1 MTQKFK
7 VLVTRKW
14 PKKVEEKLQSNFE
27 ATLNENDVPL
37 SEKDL
42 HDAMQ
47 NFDALLPT
55 VTDSISDKIIS
66 TENKKVKIIGN
77 FGVGFNHIDINAAKE
92 QGITVSN
99 TPSVLTDCTADIAMS
114 LLLMVAR
121 RVGEGERELR
131 SDNWTGWRPT
141 HLLGTKVTGKKL
153 GVIGFGRIGQAV
165 AKRAHF
171 GFDMHIQYW
180 DPYDIPADIT
190 KKFNATKLD
199 TIEDICRECD
209 FVSINC
215 PATKETFHLMNE
227 ERFKIMKK
235 SAFIINTARGDIID
249 EKALVNALLNKEIA
263 GAGLDVFETEPN
275 LPNEL
280 KTMENVV
287 SFPHLGSAT
296 SETRIAM
303 GNTAID
309 NTLAFFAGTELPN
322 KVV

>member
-1 MTQKFK
+1 MTKP
-7 VLVTRKW
+7 VAIVTRKW
-14 PKKVEEKLQSNFE
+14 PEENEKRLKELFDV
-27 ATLNENDVPL
+27 TLNESDKPFTADELKSALQNCDVL
-37 SEKDL
+37 
-42 HDAMQ
+42 M
-47 NFDALLPT
+47 PT
-55 VTDSISDKIIS
+55 VTDKITADVLS
-66 TENKKVKIIGN
+66 VENRRANMIGN

-114 LLLMVAR
+114 LLLIVAR

-131 SDNWTGWRPT
+131 SNNWTGWRPT

-171 GFDMHIQYW
+171 GFDMDIQYW
-180 DPYDIPADIT
+180 DPYDIPDDVT
-190 KKFNATKLD
+190 KKFNATKLN
-199 TIEDICRECD
+199 TIEDVCRECD

-215 PATKETFHLMNE
+215 PATKETFHLMND
-227 ERFKIMKK
+227 ERFKLMKK

-249 EKALVNALLNKEIA
+249 EKALVNALINKEIA
-263 GAGLDVFETEPN
+263 GAALDVFETEPN

>member
-1 MTQKFK
+1 MTKP
-7 VLVTRKW
+7 VAIVTRKW
-14 PKKVEEKLQSNFE
+14 PEENEKRLKELFDVK
-27 ATLNENDVPL
+27 LNESDKPFTADELKSALQNCDVL
-37 SEKDL
+37 
-42 HDAMQ
+42 M
-47 NFDALLPT
+47 PT
-55 VTDSISDKIIS
+55 VTDKITADILS
-66 TENKKVKIIGN
+66 VENRRANMIGN

-121 RVGEGERELR
+121 RVGQGERELR

-141 HLLGTKVTGKKL
+141 HLLGAKVTGKKL

-171 GFDMHIQYW
+171 GFDMDIQYW
-180 DPYDIPADIT
+180 DPYDIPADVT

-199 TIEDICRECD
+199 TIEDVCKECD

-227 ERFKIMKK
+227 ERFKLMKK

-249 EKALVNALLNKEIA
+249 EKALVNALINKEIA
-263 GAGLDVFETEPN
+263 GAALDVFETEPN
-275 LPNEL
+275 LPSEL

-296 SETRIAM
+296 IETRVAM

>member
-1 MTQKFK
+1 MTKP
-7 VLVTRKW
+7 VAIVTRKW
-14 PKKVEEKLQSNFE
+14 PEENEKRLKELFDVQ
-27 ATLNENDVPL
+27 LNESDKPFTAEELKSALQNCDVL
-37 SEKDL
+37 
-42 HDAMQ
+42 M
-47 NFDALLPT
+47 PT
-55 VTDSISDKIIS
+55 VTDKITADILS
-66 TENKKVKIIGN
+66 VENRRANMIGN

-92 QGITVSN
+92 HGITVSN

-121 RVGEGERELR
+121 RVGQGERELR

-171 GFDMHIQYW
+171 GFDMDIQYW
-180 DPYDIPADIT
+180 DPYDIPDDVT
-190 KKFNATKLD
+190 KKFNATKLN
-199 TIEDICRECD
+199 TIEDVCRECD

-215 PATKETFHLMNE
+215 PATKETFHLMND
-227 ERFKIMKK
+227 ERFKLMKK

-249 EKALVNALLNKEIA
+249 EKALVNALINKEIA
-263 GAGLDVFETEPN
+263 GAALDVFETEPN

>member
-1 MTQKFK
+1 MTKP
-7 VLVTRKW
+7 VAIVTRKW
-14 PKKVEEKLQSNFE
+14 PEENEKRLKELFDV
-27 ATLNENDVPL
+27 TLNESDKPFTSDELKSALQNCDVL
-37 SEKDL
+37 
-42 HDAMQ
+42 M
-47 NFDALLPT
+47 PT
-55 VTDSISDKIIS
+55 VTDKITADVLS
-66 TENKKVKIIGN
+66 VENRRANMIGN
-77 FGVGFNHIDINAAKE
+77 FGVGFNHIDIKAAKD

-131 SDNWTGWRPT
+131 SNNWTGWRPT

-171 GFDMHIQYW
+171 GFDMDIQYW
-180 DPYDIPADIT
+180 DPYDIPADVT

-249 EKALVNALLNKEIA
+249 EKALVNALVNKEIA

>member
-1 MTQKFK
+1 MTKP
-7 VLVTRKW
+7 VAIVTRKW
-14 PKKVEEKLQSNFE
+14 PEENEKRLKELFDV
-27 ATLNENDVPL
+27 TLNDSDKPFTADELKSALQNCDVL
-37 SEKDL
+37 
-42 HDAMQ
+42 M
-47 NFDALLPT
+47 PT
-55 VTDSISDKIIS
+55 VTDKITADILS
-66 TENKKVKIIGN
+66 VENRRANMIGN

-131 SDNWTGWRPT
+131 SENWSGWRPT

-171 GFDMHIQYW
+171 GFDMDIQYW

-190 KKFNATKLD
+190 GQFNATKLD
-199 TIEDICRECD
+199 TIEDVCRECD

-227 ERFKIMKK
+227 ERFKLMKK

-249 EKALVNALLNKEIA
+249 EKALVNALVNKDIA

-275 LPNEL
+275 LPVEL

-309 NTLAFFAGTELPN
+309 NTLAFFAGTDLPN

>member
-1 MTQKFK
+1 MTKP
-7 VLVTRKW
+7 VAIVTRKW
-14 PKKVEEKLQSNFE
+14 PEENEKRLKELFDVKL
-27 ATLNENDVPL
+27 NDSDKPFTADEL
-37 SEKDL
+37 KSAL
-42 HDAMQ
+42 Q
-47 NFDALLPT
+47 NCDVLMPT
-55 VTDSISDKIIS
+55 VTDKITADILS
-66 TENKKVKIIGN
+66 VENRRANMIGN

-121 RVGEGERELR
+121 RVGQGERELR

-141 HLLGTKVTGKKL
+141 HLLGAKVTGKKL

-171 GFDMHIQYW
+171 GFDMDIQYW
-180 DPYDIPADIT
+180 DPYDIPADVT

-199 TIEDICRECD
+199 TIEDVCKECD

-227 ERFKIMKK
+227 ERFKLMKN

-249 EKALVNALLNKEIA
+249 EKALVNALVNKDIA

-275 LPNEL
+275 LPSEL

-296 SETRIAM
+296 LETRVAM

>member
-1 MTQKFK
+1 MTKP
-7 VLVTRKW
+7 VAIVTRKW
-14 PKKVEEKLQSNFE
+14 PKENEDRLKELFDV
-27 ATLNENDVPL
+27 TLNESDKPFTTDELKSALQNCDVL
-37 SEKDL
+37 
-42 HDAMQ
+42 M
-47 NFDALLPT
+47 PT
-55 VTDSISDKIIS
+55 VTDKITADVLS
-66 TENKKVKIIGN
+66 VENRRANMIGN
-77 FGVGFNHIDINAAKE
+77 FGVGFNHIDINAAKDN
-92 QGITVSN
+92 GITVSN

-121 RVGEGERELR
+121 RVGQGERELR
-131 SDNWTGWRPT
+131 SENWTGWRPT

-171 GFDMHIQYW
+171 GFDMDIQYW
-180 DPYDIPADIT
+180 DPYDIPADVT

-199 TIEDICRECD
+199 TIEDICKECD

-227 ERFKIMKK
+227 ERFKLMKK

-249 EKALVNALLNKEIA
+249 EKALVNALINKEIA
-263 GAGLDVFETEPN
+263 GAALDVFETEPN
-275 LPNEL
+275 LPSEL

-296 SETRIAM
+296 IETRVAM